1 MSGNIFK
8 PIAQN
13 GDDGNDGDGGD
24 GDDDGDR
31 ACKDIAMAMTKL
43 TRHIKFCVALANL
56 LLFSMDSAK
65 WCQQELDLNFNLT
78 VTISTVAKL
87 LQQPTSPHNYSSY
100 MSGGINIQGVIR
112 LQTLARQ

>member
-8 PIAQN
+8 PVAQN

-24 GDDDGDR
+24 G
-31 ACKDIAMAMTKL
+31 KDIAMAMTKL
-43 TRHIKFCVALANL
+43 TRHIQFCVALANL